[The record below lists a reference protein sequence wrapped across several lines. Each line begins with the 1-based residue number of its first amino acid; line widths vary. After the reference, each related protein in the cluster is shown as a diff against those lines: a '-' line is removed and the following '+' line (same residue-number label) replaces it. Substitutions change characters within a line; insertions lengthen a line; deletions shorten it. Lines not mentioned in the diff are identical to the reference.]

1 MKLKTVKEKQYKTL
15 GIILGGVAF
24 VWILFMIFKGSGK
37 AEDLRGERYYKKEIA
52 TGVEGLSEQEMWIEN
67 STNKLNEMKKQN
79 KELQEQIDKI
89 QKVVVGIGRAMNVFD
104 GENNTNAGTESNSN
118 SAVKSNDPME
128 NTSLLNNE
136 NLPMS
141 EAESSV
147 MEASVDGMRNFAV
160 LSKGKNKEIGDI
172 NTTEKIPGAIVSI
185 KEERPVRTD
194 YEKLMK
200 SGIKTIKFTN
210 TDNEYDLDENFIFA
224 TTYARCVLVGSVTVS
239 AGVGASSN
247 PQPVLLRLTDP
258 GNLPNKVKGFLKDAM
273 VIGAAYGELSS
284 ESIVIRLER
293 IVKIDKHGQI
303 GMDIPVKGY
312 VAGENGDSRI
322 RGLVIDRAGAVV
334 RQAAIG
340 GFFSGI
346 ADFLTMNNS
355 SAVKFEPNSGLAQF
369 SPQKGSKMLEQGA
382 SKGIGNAVEKY
393 ADFYIKRAEQLQPVI
408 QIDGGRKLTIVF
420 TESVKASAVNMKK
433 VRKNLIMPVKCDRKL
448 KRRK

>member
-67 STNKLNEMKKQN
+67 STNELNEMKKQN

-104 GENNTNAGTESNSN
+104 GENNTNSGTESNN
-118 SAVKSNDPME
+118 DSAIKSNGPME
-128 NTSLLNNE
+128 NTSLSNSE

-172 NTTEKIPGAIVSI
+172 NTAEKIPGAIVSI

-247 PQPVLLRLTDP
+247 P
-258 GNLPNKVKGFLKDAM
+258 N
-273 VIGAAYGELSS
+273 
-284 ESIVIRLER
+284 
-293 IVKIDKHGQI
+293 
-303 GMDIPVKGY
+303 
-312 VAGENGDSRI
+312 
-322 RGLVIDRAGAVV
+322 
-334 RQAAIG
+334 
-340 GFFSGI
+340 
-346 ADFLTMNNS
+346 
-355 SAVKFEPNSGLAQF
+355 QF
-369 SPQKGSKMLEQGA
+369 
-382 SKGIGNAVEKY
+382 
-393 ADFYIKRAEQLQPVI
+393 
-408 QIDGGRKLTIVF
+408 
-420 TESVKASAVNMKK
+420 
-433 VRKNLIMPVKCDRKL
+433 C
-448 KRRK
+448 